1 MAKPR
6 IKIPET
12 AKVGEVIE
20 IRAIIQHP
28 METGNRKD
36 ANGQIVPRQ
45 IIHTFVATFAGQVF
59 FEGTFGPGISSNPS
73 FAIPLKV
80 PGPGQLELT
89 WVDDEGV
96 TTVES
101 VTLNVTG
108 G

>member
-6 IKIPET
+6 IKIPES
-12 AKVGEVIE
+12 AKAGEVIE

-45 IIHTFVATFAGQVF
+45 IIHTFVAKFAGQVF
-59 FEGTFGPGISSNPS
+59 FEGSFGPGIASNPS

-101 VTLNVTG
+101 VTLNVTDG
-108 G
+108 

>member
-6 IKIPET
+6 IKVPDSC
-12 AKVGEVIE
+12 KVGDLIE

-36 ANGQIVPRQ
+36 AQGQVVPRD
-45 IIHTFVATFAGQVF
+45 IIHTFVAKFAGQTF
-59 FEGTFGPGISSNPS
+59 FEGAFGPGISSNPS

-80 PGPGQLELT
+80 PGPGQLELA
-89 WVDDEGV
+89 WVDDQGV
-96 TTVES
+96 TTIET

-108 G
+108 A